1 MRGYS
6 TGKRLAFKQ
15 AMFIIIS
22 FAQKMCRSDLKTMT
36 LAVRLTVLY
45 ACLEVALD
53 MASPDQMTLAY
64 QDDSV
69 SEGISIW
76 HHEI

>member
-1 MRGYS
+1 MHKIDASIYGYRCDHPSENSMRGYS

-53 MASPDQMTLAY
+53 MAQS
-64 QDDSV
+64 
-69 SEGISIW
+69 
-76 HHEI
+76 